1 MSDNVTIARPYAKA
15 IFNHA
20 LASKQLA
27 GWSVVLQE
35 LAQTVL
41 DPLAARFICNPDNAT
56 DLQSELLLTVVN
68 QSSLAKSYEAINA
81 DHINNL
87 VHMLVANKRLM
98 LLPDICAQ
106 FEVLRAEQ
114 EKTLT
119 VQVNSF
125 AEFTDAQE
133 QQLIQSLSQRLQ
145 RQVKLDVTIDKT
157 LLGGAVLHAGDLVID
172 GSIAG
177 KLTKL
182 GATLAA

>member
-27 GWSVVLQE
+27 AWSIVLQE

-41 DPLAARFICNPDNAT
+41 DPCASRFICNPDNAAA
-56 DLQSELLLTVVN
+56 LQSELLLAVVS
-68 QSSLAKSYEAINA
+68 QSSLAKSYQAINMA
-81 DHINNL
+81 HIENL
-87 VHMLVANKRLM
+87 VHMLVTNKRLL

-119 VQVNSF
+119 VQVSSF
-125 AEFTDAQE
+125 AALTEEQE
-133 QQLIQSLSQRLQ
+133 QHLIQTLSERLQ
-145 RQVKLDVTIDKT
+145 RQVMLDVNIDKS

-172 GSIAG
+172 GSVRG

>member
-20 LASKQLA
+20 LANNQLTA
-27 GWSVVLQE
+27 WSIILND

-41 DPLAARFICNPDNAT
+41 DQRASRFICNPESAT
-56 DLQSELLLTVVN
+56 ELQSQLLLFIM
-68 QSSLAKSYEAINA
+68 AKSNHAI
-81 DHINNL
+81 DMEHINNL
-87 VHMLVANKRLM
+87 VHLLTANKRLL

-119 VQVNSF
+119 VQVSSF
-125 AEFTDAQE
+125 AALTEE
-133 QQLIQSLSQRLQ
+133 QQQHLIQSLSQRLQ
-145 RQVKLDVTIDKT
+145 RQVKLDINIDSS
-157 LLGGAVLHAGDLVID
+157 LLGGAVIRAGDLVID
-172 GSIAG
+172 GSVAG

-182 GATLAA
+182 GAMLAA

>member
-27 GWSVVLQE
+27 AWSIGLHD
-35 LAQTVL
+35 LAKTVL
-41 DPLAARFICNPDNAT
+41 DPRASRFICNPDSAVE
-56 DLQSELLLTVVN
+56 LQNELLLFV
-68 QSSLAKSYEAINA
+68 LDKSNLTKSAHGIDMKHME
-81 DHINNL
+81 NL
-87 VHMLVANKRLM
+87 VRMLTENKRLL

-106 FEVLRAEQ
+106 FEMLRAEQ

-119 VQVNSF
+119 VQVSSF
-125 AEFTDAQE
+125 AALTEEQE
-133 QQLIQSLSQRLQ
+133 QHLVQSLSQRLQ
-145 RQVKLDVTIDKT
+145 RQVMLDVNIDKS
-157 LLGGAVLHAGDLVID
+157 LLGGAVLRAGDLVID
-172 GSIAG
+172 GSVRG

>member
-20 LASKQLA
+20 LANKQLTA
-27 GWSVVLQE
+27 WSIVLND

-41 DPLAARFICNPDNAT
+41 DPRASRFICNPESSAE
-56 DLQSELLLTVVN
+56 LQSQLLLSILV
-68 QSSLAKSYEAINA
+68 KSNHAIGME
-81 DHINNL
+81 HIDNL
-87 VHMLVANKRLM
+87 VHLLTANKRLL

-125 AEFTDAQE
+125 TTLTEE
-133 QQLIQSLSQRLQ
+133 QQQHLVQSLSQRLQ
-145 RQVKLDVTIDKT
+145 RQVKLEINIDSS
-157 LLGGAVLHAGDLVID
+157 LLGGAIIHAGDLVID
-172 GSIAG
+172 GSVAG

-182 GATLAA
+182 GAMLAA

>member
-20 LASKQLA
+20 LASQQLA
-27 GWSVVLQE
+27 AWSIILHD

-41 DPLAARFICNPDNAT
+41 DPRASRFICNPDSAIE
-56 DLQSELLLTVVN
+56 LQSQLLLSV
-68 QSSLAKSYEAINA
+68 LAKSNHAIET
-81 DHINNL
+81 DQIDNL
-87 VHMLVANKRLM
+87 VHLLIANRRLL

-106 FEVLRAEQ
+106 FEMLRAEQ

-125 AEFTDAQE
+125 AALTEEQE
-133 QQLIQSLSQRLQ
+133 QRMVQSLSQRLQ
-145 RQVKLDVTIDKT
+145 RQVMLDVTIDKS
-157 LLGGAVLHAGDLVID
+157 LLGGAVLRAGDLVID
-172 GSIAG
+172 GSVAG